1 MADCLTDAMANA
13 GVTPEQ
19 VTLTLTLTLTLT
31 PTLPLTLTQCASLNT
46 VHGHLALASSRGS
59 LPTRPP
65 LPDYSVELLQL

>member
-31 PTLPLTLTQCASLNT
+31 PTLPLTLTLT
-46 VHGHLALASSRGS
+46 LYLADDAGVPSRLPQLQDSAAPAPALRLGGLA
-59 LPTRPP
+59 
-65 LPDYSVELLQL
+65 